1 MTDNIVRAI
10 HTDVNL
16 EDFSFDAYELPSG
29 EKRVGFAGA
38 SNVFGYEKNWLG
50 RLPENGKKQLKGM
63 KAIGY
68 SGLPKEVEIV
78 NEGVNIT
85 RANTISIR
93 DFTKIAIYEV
103 KEKGNPRAVV
113 ILGAMAE
120 TGLEKVIDM
129 AFAKKSL
136 SAILE
141 KITHYTKWT
150 KEEYYQALMDNRE
163 DVLGLILG
171 NIR

>member
-1 MTDNIVRAI
+1 MTDNIIRAI
-10 HTDVNL
+10 YTEVNL
-16 EDFSFDAYELPSG
+16 GDFSFDAYELPSG
-29 EKRVGFAGA
+29 ERRIEYAGT

-50 RLPENGKKQLKGM
+50 RLPENGKKQLKAM
-63 KAIGY
+63 KDMGY

-78 NEGVNIT
+78 NEGINIT
-85 RANTISIR
+85 KANTISIR
-93 DFTKIAIYEV
+93 DFTKIAVYEV
-103 KEKGNPRAVV
+103 QEKHNPRAVV

-120 TGLEKVIDM
+120 TGMERVIEM

-136 SAILE
+136 SRILE
-141 KITHYTKWT
+141 KIVHYTKWT
-150 KEEYYQALMDNRE
+150 KEEYYQAIIDNRQ